1 MEIVLATRNKN
12 KTKEIKEMFK
22 DMDAS
27 TIPSA
32 TILSLADFDNNI
44 SINENCRTIKGNA
57 IKKATEVTKI
67 LNRLVLSDD
76 SGLEVDVLKGAPGVF
91 SARFAGEKCTYKD
104 NNRKLL
110 KLLKG
115 IPSKKR
121 NAKFRCVFALA
132 DRNNLIKVVEG
143 VCRGSITFAEIGKN
157 GFGYD
162 SVFIPDGY
170 KKTFAQMSMDEK
182 NKISHRSIAC
192 NKIKIFLKKIP
203 KTKLTIPK

>member
-32 TILSLADFDNNI
+32 TILSLSDFKNDI
-44 SINENCRTIKGNA
+44 HIKENCKTIRENA
-57 IKKATEVTKI
+57 IKKAREVAKI
-67 LNRLVLSDD
+67 FGKVTLADD
-76 SGLEVDVLKGAPGVF
+76 SGLEVDALKGAPGVF

-132 DRNNLIKVVEG
+132 DKNNLIKVVEG
-143 VCRGSITFAEIGKN
+143 VCRGSITSAEIGEN

-162 SVFIPDGY
+162 PIFIPDGY

-182 NKISHRSIAC
+182 NKISHRAIAC
-192 NKIKIFLKKIP
+192 NKIKKFLKKSL
-203 KTKLTIPK
+203 KQN

>member
-1 MEIVLATRNKN
+1 MEIVLATGNKN

-22 DMDAS
+22 DMDV
-27 TIPSA
+27 
-32 TILSLADFDNNI
+32 TILSLADFKNDI
-44 SINENCRTIKGNA
+44 HIKENCKTIRENA
-57 IKKATEVTKI
+57 IKKAREVAKI
-67 LNRLVLSDD
+67 FGKVTLADD
-76 SGLEVDVLKGAPGVF
+76 SGLEVDALKGAPGVF

-115 IPSKKR
+115 IPLKKR

-132 DRNNLIKVVEG
+132 DKNNLIKVVEG
-143 VCRGSITFAEIGKN
+143 VCRGIITFAEIGKN

-162 SVFIPDGY
+162 PIFIPDKY
-170 KKTFAQMSMDEK
+170 TKTFAQMSMDEK

-192 NKIKIFLKKIP
+192 NKIKNFLKKSL
-203 KTKLTIPK
+203 KQN